1 MASYFVFSEEM
12 MKNISCEDISA
23 LVAELCVRA
32 ATILPP
38 DVAALLEGAAACETC
53 PAAASALG
61 DLVENFRY
69 AAESGLPICQDTGM
83 AVVFADIGQD
93 VHITGG
99 LFSDAVN
106 EGVRR
111 GYTEG
116 LLRLSV
122 VGDPLRRVNT
132 GDNTPAVLHTRLVAG
147 DGLTITVA
155 PKGFGSENMSSLT
168 MLLPSASPDEVAE
181 AVTKAV
187 VSAGAKPCPPLI
199 IGVGLGGTAEQACI
213 YAKRALLRESAN
225 ADPFYAELEGD
236 ILSRINERG
245 CGAQGFGGCNTALRV
260 SIEPLATHIAGLPC
274 AVNVSCHATRHAC
287 GVL

>member
-1 MASYFVFSEEM
+1 
-12 MKNISCEDISA
+12 MKNISCEEISA

-32 ATILPP
+32 ATELPS
-38 DVAALLEGAAACETC
+38 DVAALLEGAAARETC
-53 PAAASALG
+53 PAAESALG

-69 AAESGLPICQDTGM
+69 AAQSGLPICQDTGM
-83 AVVFADIGQD
+83 AVIFADVGQD

-111 GYTEG
+111 GYKDG

-132 GDNTPAVLHTRLVAG
+132 GDNTPAVLHTRLVEG
-147 DGLTITVA
+147 DKLSITVA
-155 PKGFGSENMSSLT
+155 PKGFGSENMSALI
-168 MLLPSASPDEVAE
+168 MLLPSASPDDVAE
-181 AVTKAV
+181 AITGAV

-199 IGVGLGGTAEQACI
+199 IGVGLGGTADQACI
-213 YAKRALLRESAN
+213 YAKRALLREEAAS
-225 ADPFYAELEGD
+225 DPFYAELERD
-236 ILSRINERG
+236 VLARINARG

-260 SIEPLATHIAGLPC
+260 SIEPLPTHIAGLPC
-274 AVNVSCHATRHAC
+274 AVNISCHAARHAC
-287 GVL
+287 GIL